1 MSDLPAVLPT
11 PAPASTP
18 PPKPATPRLV
28 VVDYLRGIAALLV
41 CFCHFQRALPSL
53 VQPYFIEVGKT
64 GVQIFFVIS
73 GFIIPYGLHRSGYN
87 LTRLPTFYI
96 KRFLRLHPPYLT
108 ALCLLVVLSV
118 GASLAK
124 HETVAWTLP
133 LFLKTSIFQSV
144 PPENPVYWTLIV
156 ELKYYVFISLFFWAF
171 FSHRWLG
178 ALAIAAGAA
187 GIHFFHL
194 EHGILQHATY
204 FLVGFC
210 ACRLTLG
217 ISNRSEFAVLLLVAL
232 AGGFSSSKSSEL
244 TAGAVTA
251 LLLVLAPR
259 FESRLLAYFGA
270 ISYSLYLVHF
280 PVGVKLINL
289 LEPRVASP
297 LLKPLLVLVALGL
310 SVVAAEVVFRLAER
324 PAIRW
329 SQNYKGRRA
338 AKVA

>member
-1 MSDLPAVLPT
+1 MSEIPAVLPT
-11 PAPASTP
+11 PSPASP
-18 PPKPATPRLV
+18 PATRLATPRLV
-28 VVDYLRGIAALLV
+28 IVDYLRGIAALLV
-41 CFCHFQRALPSL
+41 CFCHFQRALPAF
-53 VQPYFIEVGKT
+53 VQGPVIEIGKT

-73 GFIIPYGLHRSGYN
+73 GFIIPYGLYRSGYN
-87 LTRLPTFYI
+87 LSRLPTFYV
-96 KRFLRLHPPYLT
+96 KRFLRLHPPYLV
-108 ALCLLVVLSV
+108 ALCLLVALSV

-124 HETVAWTLP
+124 HETVGWTLP
-133 LFLKTSIFQSV
+133 AFLKASVFLYV

-178 ALAIAAGAA
+178 AAAIAAGAA

-217 ISNRSEFAVLLLVAL
+217 LSSRGEFAVLLFVAL
-232 AGGFSSSKSSEL
+232 AGGFSSSKASEL
-244 TAGAVTA
+244 TAGALTA
-251 LLLVLAPR
+251 LLLVFAPR
-259 FESRLLAYFGA
+259 FDSRLLAYFGA

-280 PVGVKLINL
+280 PVGVKIINL
-289 LEPRVASP
+289 LEPRVANP
-297 LLKPLLVLVALGL
+297 LLKPVLVVLALGL
-310 SVVAAEVVFRLAER
+310 SVLAAEVVFRLAER

-329 SQNYKGRRA
+329 SQNYKGRRPAKA
-338 AKVA
+338 A